1 MKHDLLP
8 PFSSRNP
15 LFTPYSEYQIL
26 TNAIILFTKNCLLFH
41 IIFQIAHL
49 NRSFHSVTNLHTILR
64 YSCFQ
69 SIQHCLFFF
78 LFLFISNTIQWKTQ
92 FNLNKVCFFIHAK
105 SSLYNRLLDIAKT
118 AFQKQLTSKST
129 VFWKVVSSDSYSNP
143 ANNLINNCPSRKYAL
158 RPVWYWSVTSS
169 PKRSTIVF
177 IRLLSHR
184 KSSRTFS
191 PENIEI
197 TSFVKF
203 SSQRASWQTGS
214 CIIIYLYLFL
224 KK

>member
-1 MKHDLLP
+1 MLSFCSQKIACCFIYFSKLLIWIA
-8 PFSSRNP
+8 PFILLRTYT
-15 LFTPYSEYQIL
+15 LYSDIL
-26 TNAIILFTKNCLLFH
+26 VSGAFSIVCSFSYSYSLAIQYNGK
-41 IIFQIAHL
+41 L
-49 NRSFHSVTNLHTILR
+49 NLTSTRFV
-64 YSCFQ
+64 
-69 SIQHCLFFF
+69 
-78 LFLFISNTIQWKTQ
+78 
-92 FNLNKVCFFIHAK
+92 FFIHAK

-184 KSSRTFS
+184 KYTRTFS
-191 PENIEI
+191 PENMEN

-203 SSQRASWQTGS
+203 SSQRAW
-214 CIIIYLYLFL
+214 
-224 KK
+224 